1 MIRNGQTM
9 NGSQMLNLIAQ
20 LSVPSILAQLT
31 NTLMVYI
38 DASMV
43 GSLGAKASAS
53 IGIVQSTTWLF
64 GGLTSAAAM
73 GFSVQAAHFIGAN
86 DFVKAR
92 QVFRQ
97 GIMATALFTLI
108 LTAICLVIA
117 GPLPLW
123 LGGGGG
129 HWSCPG
135 CLTEE
140 PISLPTRR
148 AILPYSACRCPYIS
162 LEYCRRACLR
172 VRETCACPVPSAC

>member
-1 MIRNGQTM
+1 MFSANKGKDLLAMIRNGQTM

-123 LGGGGG
+123 LGGGAD
-129 HWSCPG
+129 
-135 CLTEE
+135 
-140 PISLPTRR
+140 IAPTRR

>member
-1 MIRNGQTM
+1 MFSANKGKDLLAMIRNGQTM

-73 GFSVQAAHFIGAN
+73 GFSVQAAHFIGSP
-86 DFVKAR
+86 DK
-92 QVFRQ
+92 
-97 GIMATALFTLI
+97 
-108 LTAICLVIA
+108 
-117 GPLPLW
+117 
-123 LGGGGG
+123 
-129 HWSCPG
+129 
-135 CLTEE
+135 
-140 PISLPTRR
+140 
-148 AILPYSACRCPYIS
+148 
-162 LEYCRRACLR
+162 
-172 VRETCACPVPSAC
+172 

>member
-1 MIRNGQTM
+1 MFSANKGKDLLAMIRNGQTM

-108 LTAICLVIA
+108 LTAVCLVIA
-117 GPLPLW
+117 GPPPA
-123 LGGGGG
+123 
-129 HWSCPG
+129 PG
-135 CLTEE
+135 AGRGSRYRSRRVALFCHILYVAAR
-140 PISLPTRR
+140 ISAWNTVVEH
-148 AILPYSACRCPYIS
+148 A
-162 LEYCRRACLR
+162 
-172 VRETCACPVPSAC
+172 

>member
-117 GPLPLW
+117 GR
-123 LGGGGG
+123 
-129 HWSCPG
+129 CPCG
-135 CLTEE
+135 LAEE

-148 AILPYSACRCPYIS
+148 AILPYSACRCLYIS

-172 VRETCACPVPSAC
+172 VRETCVCPVPSAC